1 MRRRPL
7 CLSVLAVLIG
17 LAPEAD
23 AAIRKGPWVQKVGP
37 TSAVVRV
44 EVDPPMPVTVELQ
57 GATVGDAGALRF
69 ESTAKTAL
77 HAIEVTGLTPSTRV
91 TYTVRAS
98 GEAKHAAIT
107 TAPEDGAGKP
117 FRFLVYGDNRSDDAA
132 HAAIVRAMVAAPS
145 ELLVNTGDLVAEGG
159 SPSDWQRFF
168 DIEAPLL
175 RERGLYACIGNHE
188 LIDGAGIEF
197 ARYFG
202 QRDVSG
208 LTSGDGGTG
217 DGGGARLTPELLNGT
232 FRWGSARF
240 FLLNGMVSMQ
250 GGATREWLE
259 KELTA
264 ADTEK
269 DLVWRVLVVHHGPW
283 SAGPHGENKR
293 LVDGGV
299 VELLKKHKVDLV
311 LAGHDHIYER
321 GMAENGI
328 PYIVSGGGGAP
339 TYKIKPTPHTKKF
352 ESVRHFVEASV
363 SVAAIQFV
371 ATRVDG
377 TVIERCGLRKEPAG
391 WDCDQAAVAPPPP
404 PPATKCG
411 CDVVGGPRTPFAALA
426 ASALAGIATL
436 RRRRRDPAQARER
449 GR

>member
-1 MRRRPL
+1 MFARFRAR
-7 CLSVLAVLIG
+7 CLGLTLFAALAVVG
-17 LAPEAD
+17 SAANG
-23 AAIRKGPWVQKVGP
+23 AIRKGPWVQRVGP

-57 GATVGDAGALRF
+57 GPTVGDAGANRF
-69 ESTAKTAL
+69 ESTAKTSL
-77 HAIEVTGLTPSTRV
+77 HSIEVTGLTPSTRV

-107 TAPEDGAGKP
+107 TAPEESSGKP

-132 HAAIVRAMVAAPS
+132 HAAIVRAMVASPS

-159 SPSDWQRFF
+159 NLRDWQTFF

-175 RERGLYACIGNHE
+175 RERALYSCIGNHE

-202 QRDVSG
+202 QQDVSK
-208 LTSGDGGTG
+208 LATDGGVG
-217 DGGGARLTPELLNGT
+217 DGGARLLPEHLSGT

-259 KELTA
+259 KELDA

-269 DLVWRVLVVHHGPW
+269 DLVWRILVVHHGPW

-293 LVDGGV
+293 LVEGGV
-299 VELLKKHKVDLV
+299 VQLLKKHKVDLV

-321 GMAENGI
+321 GMAEGGI
-328 PYIVSGGGGAP
+328 PYIISGGGGAP
-339 TYKIKPTPHTKKF
+339 TYKVKPTPNTKKF
-352 ESVRHFVEASV
+352 ESVRHFVEASA

-377 TVIERCGLRKEPAG
+377 TIIERCSLRKEQAG
-391 WDCDQAAVAPPPP
+391 WDCDQAAAPPAPPPTP
-404 PPATKCG
+404 KCG
-411 CDVVGGPRTPFAALA
+411 CDVVGASSPRSLPLPLGMLAL
-426 ASALAGIATL
+426 LVTIAM
-436 RRRRRDPAQARER
+436 RRRRPS
-449 GR
+449 